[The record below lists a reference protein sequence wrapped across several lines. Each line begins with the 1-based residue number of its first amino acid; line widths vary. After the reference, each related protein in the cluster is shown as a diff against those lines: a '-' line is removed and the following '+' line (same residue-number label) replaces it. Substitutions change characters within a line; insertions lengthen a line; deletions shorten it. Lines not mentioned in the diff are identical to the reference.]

1 MGETETDDQPVEVSP
16 LVFYPMA
23 WKSTDDHNDL
33 EMDMGG
39 VHRQVT
45 DQHWPETTMPTV
57 SPQQA
62 RSLMMQG
69 IQQQVVVLS
78 VQGACM
84 ASTAYPMLAQSTPIA
99 LLPLLPAEEGKDFK
113 NQIQLPTAAGKIQV
127 TGSSLPMPNVVGDP
141 TLAAAALQ
149 AERRGHGQPAA
160 LAARGSSQTLQAWED
175 VTTVMVRNIPNRY
188 NQQLLLE
195 ELKTRGFLGCYDFL
209 YVPIDPETQANR
221 GYAFINF
228 IDAQF
233 AWMFR
238 LAYEG
243 RKMGSY
249 NSEKLVSVSPAK
261 LQGFE
266 ANYLHYS
273 SARVNRGDPALRPLF
288 LREPNVPCSKHE
300 RRRGGRRGQG
310 SLIDMVDR
318 QSQTAESSGLSA
330 VEGKRAGQEVSQ
342 KADMLPQTSQS
353 QISDQINSCRSC
365 GGNVK
370 SSFRFCQFCGAQ
382 V

>member
-1 MGETETDDQPVEVSP
+1 MQLQHMGERGTDDRPVENLPFVP
-16 LVFYPMA
+16 YPMERT
-23 WKSTDDHNDL
+23 STDDL
-33 EMDMGG
+33 EMDLGF

-45 DQHWPETTMPTV
+45 DQLWPEATMPV
-57 SPQQA
+57 MSPQQLQ
-62 RSLMMQG
+62 SMMMQG
-69 IQQQVVVLS
+69 MQQQMAVMS
-78 VQGACM
+78 VQGEGSL
-84 ASTAYPMLAQSTPIA
+84 STAYPMLAQSTPIA
-99 LLPLLPAEEGKDFK
+99 LLSLLPAEEGKGLK
-113 NQIQLPTAAGKIQV
+113 NQSQSPTEAGKV

-141 TLAAAALQ
+141 KLAAAALQ
-149 AERRGHGQPAA
+149 AEHRSHGQPAA
-160 LAARGSSQTLQAWED
+160 LATRGNNQTLQAWED